1 MGRNNEYQGVSEV
14 GRVFECIGQKA
25 NKPFYLDKI
34 RSNIF
39 SAEELI
45 YCVYQHAELIE
56 KEMFTEEL
64 VLWLEQ
70 ECGANALAQQILQ
83 LNQKD
88 APATSYAEIL
98 LQQMDLIEPGKKR
111 EFFEL
116 FPAKDGEDSLARK
129 KQRAD
134 YFLKKERYFYAIK
147 EYTALLTMLEDAEV
161 FQRAELLHNRG
172 IAKANL
178 FLLEEA
184 EKDFYEA
191 YRLDGKE
198 KHFFLY
204 AAAMRI
210 RMSPSEY
217 LKQISE
223 ISHMKEVTLELEEE
237 IKNAEDE
244 WAGGEGALF
253 VQKKA
258 EKQLEG
264 NAQYEN
270 WLQELL
276 AGKKEAYKKSAR

>member
-1 MGRNNEYQGVSEV
+1 M

-34 RSNIF
+34 RCNIF

-56 KEMFTEEL
+56 KEMFTDEL

-70 ECGANALAQQILQ
+70 ECGAKALAEQLLQ
-83 LNQKD
+83 LNQKR
-88 APATSYAEIL
+88 ASVAVYAEKL
-98 LQQMDLIEPGKKR
+98 LLQMDLIEPGKRK
-111 EFFEL
+111 EFLEL
-116 FPAKDGEDSLARK
+116 FLTNESPDTFHRK

-147 EYTALLTMLEDAEV
+147 EYTALMAEADASEI
-161 FQRAELLHNRG
+161 FLRAELLHNRG

-204 AAAMRI
+204 AAAMRM
-210 RMSPSEY
+210 RLTPAEY
-217 LKQISE
+217 LKEISE
-223 ISHMKEVTLELEEE
+223 IAHMKEVTLELEEE
-237 IKNAEDE
+237 VKAAEDE
-244 WAGGEGALF
+244 WAKGEGAVF

-258 EKQLEG
+258 EKQLES
-264 NAQYEN
+264 NAQYES

-276 AGKKEAYKKSAR
+276 SLKKDAYKKSAR

>member
-1 MGRNNEYQGVSEV
+1 M

-34 RSNIF
+34 RCNIF

-56 KEMFTEEL
+56 KEMFSDEL

-70 ECGANALAQQILQ
+70 ECGAKELSAQILK
-83 LNQKD
+83 LNRQG
-88 APATSYAEIL
+88 AFAAQYAEML
-98 LQQMDLIEPGKKR
+98 LLQMDLIEPGKRR
-111 EFFEL
+111 EFLEL
-116 FPAKDGEDSLARK
+116 FPTTDDADTFPKK

-147 EYTALLTMLEDAEV
+147 EYTALLSETEAAEI

-198 KHFFLY
+198 KHFYLY
-204 AAAMRI
+204 AAAMRM
-210 RMSPSEY
+210 RMTPSEY
-217 LKQISE
+217 LKEISE
-223 ISHMKEVTLELEEE
+223 IAHMKEVTLALEEE
-237 IKNAEDE
+237 MKAVEDE
-244 WAGGEGALF
+244 WENGKGAAF
-253 VQKKA
+253 VQEKA
-258 EKQLEG
+258 KMQMQGNTRYEK
-264 NAQYEN
+264 

-276 AGKKEAYKKSAR
+276 AGEKEAYKKSAR

>member
-1 MGRNNEYQGVSEV
+1 M

-34 RSNIF
+34 RCNIF

-56 KEMFTEEL
+56 KEMFSDEL

-70 ECGANALAQQILQ
+70 ECGAKELSAQILK
-83 LNQKD
+83 LNRQG
-88 APATSYAEIL
+88 AFAAQYAEML
-98 LQQMDLIEPGKKR
+98 LLQMDLIEPGKRR
-111 EFFEL
+111 EFLEL
-116 FPAKDGEDSLARK
+116 FPTTDDADTFPKK

-147 EYTALLTMLEDAEV
+147 EYTALLSETEATEI

-198 KHFFLY
+198 KHFYLY
-204 AAAMRI
+204 AAAMRM
-210 RMSPSEY
+210 RMTPSEY
-217 LKQISE
+217 LKEISE
-223 ISHMKEVTLELEEE
+223 IAHMKEVTLALEEE
-237 IKNAEDE
+237 MKAVEDE
-244 WAGGEGALF
+244 WENDKGAAF
-253 VQKKA
+253 VQEKA
-258 EKQLEG
+258 KMQMQGNTRYEK
-264 NAQYEN
+264 

-276 AGKKEAYKKSAR
+276 AGEKEAYKKSAR

>member
-1 MGRNNEYQGVSEV
+1 M

-34 RSNIF
+34 RCNIF

-56 KEMFTEEL
+56 KEMFGDEL

-70 ECGANALAQQILQ
+70 ECGAKELSGQILK
-83 LNQKD
+83 LNRQG
-88 APATSYAEIL
+88 AFAAQYAEML
-98 LQQMDLIEPGKKR
+98 LLQMDLIEPGKRR
-111 EFFEL
+111 EFLEL
-116 FPAKDGEDSLARK
+116 FPTTDDADTFPKK

-147 EYTALLTMLEDAEV
+147 EYTALLSETEATEI

-198 KHFFLY
+198 KHFYLY
-204 AAAMRI
+204 AAAMRM
-210 RMSPSEY
+210 RMTPSEY
-217 LKQISE
+217 LKEISE
-223 ISHMKEVTLELEEE
+223 IAHMKEVTLALEEE
-237 IKNAEDE
+237 MKAVEDE
-244 WAGGEGALF
+244 WENGEGAAF
-253 VQKKA
+253 VQEKA
-258 EKQLEG
+258 KMQMQGNTRYEK
-264 NAQYEN
+264 